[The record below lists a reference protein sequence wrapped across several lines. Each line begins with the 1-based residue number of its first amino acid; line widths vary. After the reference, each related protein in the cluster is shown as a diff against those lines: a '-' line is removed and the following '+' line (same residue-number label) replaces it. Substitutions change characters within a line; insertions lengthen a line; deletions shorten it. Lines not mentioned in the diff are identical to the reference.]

1 MKFTI
6 ASCLALLC
14 FALIVSA
21 QSEDSSA
28 EHENL
33 DQLEGITF
41 IQQFNFIKY
50 LTFLIIPVDYNGLNL
65 ARASLPQQRNRCKS
79 MGNCVHDKICDSNCK
94 KFGYKDGECS
104 GRSCI
109 CCA

>member
-1 MKFTI
+1 MKFTT

-33 DQLEGITF
+33 DQLE
-41 IQQFNFIKY
+41 
-50 LTFLIIPVDYNGLNL
+50 VDYNDLNL
-65 ARASLPQQRNRCKS
+65 ARASLPQLRNRCKS

-94 KFGYKDGECS
+94 QFGYKDGECS

>member
-6 ASCLALLC
+6 VSCIALLC
-14 FALIVSA
+14 FASIVSA
-21 QSEDSSA
+21 QSEDSSV
-28 EHENL
+28 EHEDL
-33 DQLEGITF
+33 DQLE
-41 IQQFNFIKY
+41 
-50 LTFLIIPVDYNGLNL
+50 VDYNDLNL
-65 ARASLPQQRNRCKS
+65 ARASLSQQRNRCRS
-79 MGNCVHDKICDSNCK
+79 MGNCVHDQICDSNCK